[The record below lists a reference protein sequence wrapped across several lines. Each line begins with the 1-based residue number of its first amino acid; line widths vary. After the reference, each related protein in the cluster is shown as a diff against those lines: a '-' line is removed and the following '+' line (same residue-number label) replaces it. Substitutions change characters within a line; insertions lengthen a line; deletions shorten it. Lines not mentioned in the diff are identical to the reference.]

1 MQFYLG
7 WFAPSKCSFNANDF
21 DSHDIAILELEN
33 EVKFSDGNDGTQ
45 PVSPI
50 CLPKSGE
57 VGLSVTL
64 SSCISLKSRSF
75 MEKALDSAGEREMD
89 TKQITMVRD

>member
-33 EVKFSDGNDGTQ
+33 EVKFSNGNDGTQ

-64 SSCISLKSRSF
+64 LSCINLNPGVLWRRHWIRLGKGRWTQN
-75 MEKALDSAGEREMD
+75 R
-89 TKQITMVRD
+89 

>member
-33 EVKFSDGNDGTQ
+33 EVKFSNGNDGTQ

-64 SSCISLKSRSF
+64 LSCINLNPGVLWRRHWIWLGKR
-75 MEKALDSAGEREMD
+75 RW
-89 TKQITMVRD
+89 TQNR